1 MNENEEKHSIKSKTV
16 KTSKVN
22 RRHSKSVVLTKNI
35 LIETLSNAFDSFK
48 APK

>member
-1 MNENEEKHSIKSKTV
+1 MV

-22 RRHSKSVVLTKNI
+22 RRHLKSVVLTKR
-35 LIETLSNAFDSFK
+35 IEIKTLSNAFDSFK